1 MTSKMD
7 SKHIGKSK
15 LINWKTY
22 KANIN
27 KLHTKECWW
36 NSINVGKQWL
46 FWAESIIG
54 DQKKSLQNNKFQLIR
69 NI

>member
-22 KANIN
+22 KANTN
-27 KLHTKECWW
+27 KLHTKNADET
-36 NSINVGKQWL
+36 L
-46 FWAESIIG
+46 
-54 DQKKSLQNNKFQLIR
+54 LM
-69 NI
+69 